1 MDQTR
6 SAENSLTKP
15 TCWVQRRGRR
25 EATGS
30 VIGSATGTRPVKIDN
45 GVMTVMVVG
54 NKPDGTVMVGQK
66 MGEKSAAG
74 LLSPE
79 R

>member
-1 MDQTR
+1 M
-6 SAENSLTKP
+6 
-15 TCWVQRRGRR
+15 QRRGRR
-25 EATGS
+25 EATGT
-30 VIGSATGTRPVKIDN
+30 VINSATGTTPVKIDD

-54 NKPDGTVMVGQK
+54 NKPDGTVMVSQK
-66 MGEKSAAG
+66 MGEKAAAG